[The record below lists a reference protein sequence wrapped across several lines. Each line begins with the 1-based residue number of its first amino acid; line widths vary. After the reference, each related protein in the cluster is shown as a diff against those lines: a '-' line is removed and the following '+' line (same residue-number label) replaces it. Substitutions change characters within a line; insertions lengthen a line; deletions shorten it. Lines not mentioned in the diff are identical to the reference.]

1 MIDHCSTCVPPN
13 WMPGVKR
20 ASGANRARTTTP
32 STMPN
37 TGPPISGTQRP
48 SSKASRPIASASNR
62 PGMRLRM
69 PGWMTAAM
77 EGAFMRDSGDARIV
91 RVANHQQN
99 LEYLMK
105 YIKWT
110 DD

>member
-1 MIDHCSTCVPPN
+1 
-13 WMPGVKR
+13 
-20 ASGANRARTTTP
+20 
-32 STMPN
+32 
-37 TGPPISGTQRP
+37 
-48 SSKASRPIASASNR
+48 
-62 PGMRLRM
+62 MRLRM